1 MSTEMRRNEIKQKL
15 YKLSRQ
21 ATTITIRQ
29 NIVPN
34 SDLEIVQMFTVT
46 IRQNTV
52 PNSELESMQMV
63 QMSCNNAGNMQI
75 VQIWDVIHLSYK
87 HLDVLNE

>member
-15 YKLSRQ
+15 SKLSRH
-21 ATTITIRQ
+21 TTTVTIRQ

-34 SDLEIVQMFTVT
+34 SEFEIVQMFTVT
-46 IRQNTV
+46 IRQNIV

-63 QMSCNNAGNMQI
+63 QMSCNNADNMQI
-75 VQIWDVIHLSYK
+75 VQIWDVIHVSYK
-87 HLDVLNE
+87 HLDVLTK